1 MAFEDFTDTTPVIT
15 ATDYEKI
22 RIKAGEGATTENF
35 NRSVVDSINRDLKME
50 TAMTYLAR
58 SSSLFVT
65 SNTTFLSHCEGK
77 GIDVIGLQAP
87 TLTTSP
93 EDVFLADN
101 TFIGA
106 AWPQRAATNMMSYG
120 AADSSLRSL
129 AGWTVNSTKDL
140 HASVIASADTY
151 LQVSTAEIYDDI
163 VPGDVTI
170 TSPAIPL
177 TGIELTMNKVS
188 GGLTMSTTSN
198 MVSTGTEVFYKFK
211 VLGNDKITELASHDT
226 SLVRGSYDG
235 IIGVENIDVPSS
247 GKYFQIQIVV
257 RFKNEASR
265 ASFTFK
271 NVMVQAGGIL
281 SPYTATTRQQCT
293 CEYKN
298 IVQPNIGNISL
309 LSWATYKP
317 YSLATHAG
325 PIGPMFIIMGDTRIG
340 GVHRS
345 KDGTDLVFSLYINE
359 AGTVR
364 YSKEFRVPQSYSGEY
379 LLNCIRIRPQEENP
393 SVSIV
398 EYAIIAGPEIYAAQL
413 TIDTEKVTK
422 GDIILGT
429 DRVGADFFNG
439 PVTEVRY
446 DHEWINDIELYVIS
460 LSKKAYSFKKSN
472 DLGAA
477 DAGESVLDVL
487 DKVGVNL
494 ILNPTAR
501 LAYIGWNNYDE
512 RHFTI
517 VHNDVYAGNCF
528 LWVGT
533 TSTENRILSDVIE
546 IKPSQLYT
554 MRAVMYSQD
563 GSTGEAGI
571 GITWYGAD
579 GSEIST
585 SKANITHVYQP
596 KYTSLAAVSPSN
608 AVSARV
614 FMYVMPGINTLRL
627 TWSRLKFEMG
637 DATQFSDDS
646 GAGYA
651 LYY

>member
-1 MAFEDFTDTTPVIT
+1 MAFEDFTDNTPVIT

-35 NRSVVDSINRDLKME
+35 NRSVVDSINRDIKME
-50 TAMTYLAR
+50 AAMTYMAR

-65 SNTTFLSHCEGK
+65 NNTAFLSHCEGQ
-77 GIDVIGLQAP
+77 GVDVIGLQAP
-87 TLTTSP
+87 TLTTNAS
-93 EDVFLADN
+93 DVFLADS

-120 AADSSLRSL
+120 SADSSMKTLT
-129 AGWTVNSTKDL
+129 GWTVNIAKGL
-140 HASVIASADTY
+140 NASVIASDDTY
-151 LQVSTAEIYDDI
+151 CQVSTADVYDDI

-170 TSPAIPL
+170 TSPVIPL
-177 TGIELTMNKVS
+177 TGIEAALNKVS
-188 GGLTMSTTSN
+188 GGLTLETQSN
-198 MVSTGTEVFYKFK
+198 MVSTGTEVIYKFK
-211 VLGNDKITELASHDT
+211 VLADDKITELHSYDT
-226 SLVRGSYDG
+226 SIIRGSYDG
-235 IIGVENIDVPSS
+235 VVGVENIDVPS
-247 GKYFQIQIVV
+247 GATMFQIQIVV

-281 SPYTATTRQQCT
+281 SPYTVTTRQQCT

-298 IVQPNIGNISL
+298 IVQPTQGDITL
-309 LSWATYKP
+309 LSWAIYKP

-325 PIGPMFIIMGDTRIG
+325 PIGPMFISMGDLKIG

-345 KDGTDLVFSLYINE
+345 KDGTNLVFSLYINDGGDIKYSDE
-359 AGTVR
+359 FTLPQR
-364 YSKEFRVPQSYSGEY
+364 YLGEY
-379 LLNCIRIRPQEENP
+379 LLNCLRIRPKEEDP
-393 SVSIV
+393 TKSIV
-398 EYAIIAGPEIYAAQL
+398 EYAIVAGPEIYSAQL
-413 TIDTEKVTK
+413 LVDTEKITK
-422 GDIILGT
+422 GDIVLGT
-429 DRVGADFFNG
+429 DHVNADFFNG

-446 DHEWINDIELYVIS
+446 DHEWVNDIELYVIS

-494 ILNPTAR
+494 ILNPTGR
-501 LAYIGWNNYDE
+501 LAYIGWNGYDE
-512 RHFTI
+512 RNFTT

-528 LWVGT
+528 LWVGDAT
-533 TSTENRILSDVIE
+533 AENRIVSDDVE
-546 IKPSQLYT
+546 VKPSQLYT
-554 MRAVMYSQD
+554 LRAVMYSQE

-571 GITWYGAD
+571 GVTWYDAD
-579 GSEIST
+579 DVEIST
-585 SKANITHVYQP
+585 SKANMTHIYQP
-596 KYTSLAAVSPSN
+596 KYTSLAVVSPSN
-608 AVSARV
+608 AVSAKV
-614 FMYVMPGINTLRL
+614 FMYTMPGLSSMRL